1 MTVPS
6 VFMVGVDRLAL
17 IPEYLNLGS
26 VVIVAPDAQTLR
38 AWQQEQ
44 APPSPGKEQDE
55 HPVVVDMQGR
65 RIVHEGA
72 SIPLSDRE
80 FRVLGALLAQ
90 PGRAFSFRALR
101 RIGWDDACELPIDP
115 YAVKAAI
122 QRLRVKLEVAG
133 APVAIEAV
141 PGYGFRLMS
150 AHGTLKRSEQVPV
163 RVASGPGHG

>member
-26 VVIVAPDAQTLR
+26 VVIVAPDSPTLR

-44 APPSPGKEQDE
+44 DPPSAKEQGE
-55 HPVVVDMQGR
+55 PPVVVDMQGR

-72 SIPLSDRE
+72 SLPLSDRE

-101 RIGWDDACELPIDP
+101 RIGWDEVVELPIDP

-122 QRLRVKLEVAG
+122 QRLRAKLEVAG
-133 APVAIEAV
+133 APIVIEAV
-141 PGYGFRLMS
+141 SGYGFRLVWVQAAS
-150 AHGTLKRSEQVPV
+150 RRTKRGPV
-163 RVASGPGHG
+163 RVASGPGHA

>member
-26 VVIVAPDAQTLR
+26 VVIVAPDAPTLR

-44 APPSPGKEQDE
+44 APSSGREQGE
-55 HPVVVDMQGR
+55 PPVVVDMQGR

-72 SIPLSDRE
+72 SLPLSDRE

-90 PGRAFSFRALR
+90 PGRAWSFRALR
-101 RIGWDDACELPIDP
+101 RIGWDEVFELPIDP

-122 QRLRVKLEVAG
+122 QRLRAKLQVAG

-141 PGYGFRLMS
+141 PGYGFRAVS
-150 AHGTLKRSEQVPV
+150 AGSVKTRETRPV
-163 RVASGPGHG
+163 RIASGPGHG